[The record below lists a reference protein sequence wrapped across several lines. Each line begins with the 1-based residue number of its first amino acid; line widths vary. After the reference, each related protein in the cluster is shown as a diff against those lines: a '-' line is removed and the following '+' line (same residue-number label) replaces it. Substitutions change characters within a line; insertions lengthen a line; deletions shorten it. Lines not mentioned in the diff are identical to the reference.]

1 MKISIKNIN
10 KCRKEISIHISSEI
24 MINEHKET
32 LNLYVKNANIPGFRK
47 GKAPAKVVET
57 KYAKEIKQDIKDR
70 ILPKDYQEAEKESD
84 LKIVNIIE
92 HSEVEF
98 KSDNSAKFSVTVDV
112 SPEFKLPKYT
122 NIPIKTNKKVV
133 EDKDVNEQ
141 IKNLLNQYSTYEVD
155 DEKKIEQG
163 DMGKLSYKAYVK
175 EKLLS
180 ELIPESKAIA
190 SGKDYWVS
198 ADEHAFIPGM
208 GEAIIGL
215 KKGDKKDITISF
227 PSSFMVKEL
236 ADIKATYHI
245 EILSIKVKKMAELTK
260 EFYDKIQ
267 VESEEKLR
275 EIFQDQLENQAIN
288 EELQEKHNQI
298 VSYLIKKTKLDVPES
313 IVQQQTRDT
322 MYELARQKMM
332 GGLSQEDISNKQEE
346 LLLEAKDKA
355 LENVKLRFIGLAIAG
370 EQKFTSSN
378 AEIDQEITNIAIQQR
393 KDPEVLRKEMIEN
406 NTFQSISDQ
415 IKFNKAMDYMV
426 DNAKK

>member
-10 KCRKEISIHISSEI
+10 KCRKEIGIHISSEI
-24 MINEHKET
+24 MINEHNET
-32 LNLYVKNANIPGFRK
+32 LNLYLKHASIPGFRK
-47 GKAPAKVVET
+47 GKAPAKVVES
-57 KYAKEIKQDIKDR
+57 KYAKEIKEDIKER
-70 ILPKDYQEAEKESD
+70 ILPKYYQEAEKESD

-98 KSDNSAKFSVTVDV
+98 QSDNSAKFSVTVDIT
-112 SPEFKLPKYT
+112 PEFKLPKYT
-122 NIPIKTNKKVV
+122 NIPIKTSKKIV
-133 EDKDVNEQ
+133 EDKDIDEQ
-141 IKNLLNQYSTYEVD
+141 INNLLNQYSTYEID

-163 DMGKLSYKAYVK
+163 DMGQISYKAYVE

-215 KKGDKKDITISF
+215 GKGDKKEIPISF

-236 ADIKATYHI
+236 IDIKATYHV
-245 EILSIKVKKMAELTK
+245 EILSIKVKKTAELTK
-260 EFYDKIQ
+260 EFYDQIQ

-275 EIFQDQLENQAIN
+275 EIFRDQLENQAIN
-288 EELQEKHNQI
+288 EDLQEKHNQI

-313 IVQQQTRDT
+313 VVQQQTRDI
-322 MYELARQKMM
+322 MYDLARQKMM

-355 LENVKLRFIGLAIAG
+355 LENVKLRFIGLAIAE
-370 EQKFTSSN
+370 EQEFTSSN
-378 AEIDQEITNIAIQQR
+378 SEIDQEISNIAIQQR

>member
-10 KCRKEISIHISSEI
+10 KCRKEIGIHISSEI
-24 MINEHKET
+24 MINEHNET
-32 LNLYVKNANIPGFRK
+32 LNLYLKHASIPGFRK
-47 GKAPAKVVET
+47 GKAPAKVVES
-57 KYAKEIKQDIKDR
+57 KYAKEIKEDIKER
-70 ILPKDYQEAEKESD
+70 ILPKYYQEAEKESD

-98 KSDNSAKFSVTVDV
+98 QSDNSAKFSVTVDIT
-112 SPEFKLPKYT
+112 PEFKLPKYT
-122 NIPIKTNKKVV
+122 NIPIKTSKKIV
-133 EDKDVNEQ
+133 EDKDIDEQ
-141 IKNLLNQYSTYEVD
+141 INNLLNQYSTYEID

-163 DMGKLSYKAYVK
+163 DMGQISYKAYVE

-215 KKGDKKDITISF
+215 GKGDKKEIPISF

-236 ADIKATYHI
+236 IDIKATYHV
-245 EILSIKVKKMAELTK
+245 EILSIKVKKTAELTK
-260 EFYDKIQ
+260 EFYDQIQ
-267 VESEEKLR
+267 VESEGKLR
-275 EIFQDQLENQAIN
+275 EIFRDQLENQAIN

-313 IVQQQTRDT
+313 VVQQQTRDI
-322 MYELARQKMM
+322 MYDLARQKMM

-355 LENVKLRFIGLAIAG
+355 LENVKLRFIGLAIAE
-370 EQKFTSSN
+370 EQEFTSSN
-378 AEIDQEITNIAIQQR
+378 SEIDQEISNIAIQQR

>member
-10 KCRKEISIHISSEI
+10 KCRKEIGIHISSEI
-24 MINEHKET
+24 MINEHNET
-32 LNLYVKNANIPGFRK
+32 LNLYLKHASIPGFRK
-47 GKAPAKVVET
+47 GKAPAKVVES
-57 KYAKEIKQDIKDR
+57 KYAKEIKEDIKER
-70 ILPKDYQEAEKESD
+70 ILPKYYQEAEKESD

-98 KSDNSAKFSVTVDV
+98 QSDNSAKFSVTVDIT
-112 SPEFKLPKYT
+112 PEFKLPKYT
-122 NIPIKTNKKVV
+122 NIPIKTSKKIV
-133 EDKDVNEQ
+133 EDKDIDEQ
-141 IKNLLNQYSTYEVD
+141 INNLLNQYSTYEID

-163 DMGKLSYKAYVK
+163 DMGQISYKAYVE

-215 KKGDKKDITISF
+215 GKGDKKEIPISF

-236 ADIKATYHI
+236 IDIKATYHV
-245 EILSIKVKKMAELTK
+245 EILSIKVKKTAELTK
-260 EFYDKIQ
+260 EFYDQIQ

-275 EIFQDQLENQAIN
+275 EIFRDQLENQAIN

-313 IVQQQTRDT
+313 VVQQQTRDI
-322 MYELARQKMM
+322 MYDLARQKMM

-355 LENVKLRFIGLAIAG
+355 LENVKLRFIGLAIAE
-370 EQKFTSSN
+370 EQEFTSSN
-378 AEIDQEITNIAIQQR
+378 SEIDQEISNIAIQQR

>member
-10 KCRKEISIHISSEI
+10 KCRKEIGIHISSEI
-24 MINEHKET
+24 MINEHNET
-32 LNLYVKNANIPGFRK
+32 LNLYLKHASIPGFRK
-47 GKAPAKVVET
+47 GKAPAKVVES
-57 KYAKEIKQDIKDR
+57 KYAKEIKEDIKER
-70 ILPKDYQEAEKESD
+70 ILPKYYQEAEKESD

-98 KSDNSAKFSVTVDV
+98 QSDNSAKFSVTVDIT
-112 SPEFKLPKYT
+112 PEFKLPKYT
-122 NIPIKTNKKVV
+122 NLPIKTSKKIV
-133 EDKDVNEQ
+133 EDKDIDEQ
-141 IKNLLNQYSTYEVD
+141 INNLLNQYSTYEID

-163 DMGKLSYKAYVK
+163 DMGQISYKAYVE

-215 KKGDKKDITISF
+215 GKGDKKEITISF

-236 ADIKATYHI
+236 IDIKATYHV
-245 EILSIKVKKMAELTK
+245 EILSIKVKKTAELTK
-260 EFYDKIQ
+260 EFYDQIQ
-267 VESEEKLR
+267 VESEGKLR
-275 EIFQDQLENQAIN
+275 EIFRDQLENQAIN
-288 EELQEKHNQI
+288 EDLQEKHNQI

-313 IVQQQTRDT
+313 VVQQQTRDI
-322 MYELARQKMM
+322 MYDLARQKMM

-355 LENVKLRFIGLAIAG
+355 LENVKLRFIGLAIAQ
-370 EQKFTSSN
+370 EQEFTSSN
-378 AEIDQEITNIAIQQR
+378 SEIDQEISNIAIQQR

-406 NTFQSISDQ
+406 NTFQSVSDQ

>member
-10 KCRKEISIHISSEI
+10 KCRKEIGIHISSEI
-24 MINEHKET
+24 MINEHNET
-32 LNLYVKNANIPGFRK
+32 LNLYLKHASIPGFRK
-47 GKAPAKVVET
+47 GKAPAKVIES
-57 KYAKEIKQDIKDR
+57 KYAKEIKEDIKDR
-70 ILPKDYQEAEKESD
+70 ILPKYYQEAEKESG

-98 KSDNSAKFSVTVDV
+98 QSDNSAKFSVTVDIT
-112 SPEFKLPKYT
+112 PEFKLPKYT
-122 NIPIKTNKKVV
+122 NLPIKTSKKIV
-133 EDKDVNEQ
+133 EDKDIDEQ
-141 IKNLLNQYSTYEVD
+141 INNLLNQYSTYEID

-163 DMGKLSYKAYVK
+163 DMGQISYKAYVE

-215 KKGDKKDITISF
+215 GKGDKKEITISF

-236 ADIKATYHI
+236 IDIKATYHV
-245 EILSIKVKKMAELTK
+245 EILSIKVKKTAELTK
-260 EFYDKIQ
+260 EFYDQIQ
-267 VESEEKLR
+267 VESEGKLR
-275 EIFQDQLENQAIN
+275 EIFRDQLENQAIN
-288 EELQEKHNQI
+288 EDLQEKHNQI

-313 IVQQQTRDT
+313 VVQQQTRDI
-322 MYELARQKMM
+322 MYDLARQKMM

-355 LENVKLRFIGLAIAG
+355 LENVKLRFIGLAIAQ
-370 EQKFTSSN
+370 EQEFTSSN
-378 AEIDQEITNIAIQQR
+378 SEIDQEISNIAIQQR

-406 NTFQSISDQ
+406 NTFQSVSDQ

>member
-10 KCRKEISIHISSEI
+10 KCRKEIGIHISSEI
-24 MINEHKET
+24 MINEHNET
-32 LNLYVKNANIPGFRK
+32 LNLYLKHASIPGFRK
-47 GKAPAKVVET
+47 GKAPAKVVES
-57 KYAKEIKQDIKDR
+57 KYAKEIKEDIKER
-70 ILPKDYQEAEKESD
+70 ILPKYYQEAEKESD

-98 KSDNSAKFSVTVDV
+98 QSDNSAKFSVTVDIT
-112 SPEFKLPKYT
+112 PEFKLPKYT
-122 NIPIKTNKKVV
+122 NIPIKTSKKIV
-133 EDKDVNEQ
+133 EDKDIDEQ
-141 IKNLLNQYSTYEVD
+141 INNLLNQYSTYEID

-163 DMGKLSYKAYVK
+163 DMGQISYKAYVE

-215 KKGDKKDITISF
+215 GKGDKKEIPISF

-236 ADIKATYHI
+236 IDIKATYHV
-245 EILSIKVKKMAELTK
+245 EILSIKVKKTAELTK
-260 EFYDKIQ
+260 EFYDQIQ
-267 VESEEKLR
+267 VESEGKLR
-275 EIFQDQLENQAIN
+275 EIFRDQLENQAIN
-288 EELQEKHNQI
+288 EDLQEKHNQI

-313 IVQQQTRDT
+313 VVQQQTRDI
-322 MYELARQKMM
+322 MYDLARQKMM

-355 LENVKLRFIGLAIAG
+355 LENVKLRFIGLAIAE
-370 EQKFTSSN
+370 EQEFTSSN
-378 AEIDQEITNIAIQQR
+378 SEIDQEISNIAIQQR

>member
-10 KCRKEISIHISSEI
+10 KCRKEIGIHISSEI
-24 MINEHKET
+24 MINEHNET
-32 LNLYVKNANIPGFRK
+32 LNLYLKHASIPGFRK
-47 GKAPAKVVET
+47 GKAPAKVIES
-57 KYAKEIKQDIKDR
+57 KYAKEIKEDIKER
-70 ILPKDYQEAEKESD
+70 ILPKYYQEAEKESD

-98 KSDNSAKFSVTVDV
+98 QSDNSAKFSVTVDIT
-112 SPEFKLPKYT
+112 PEFKLPKYT
-122 NIPIKTNKKVV
+122 NLPIKTSKKIV
-133 EDKDVNEQ
+133 EDKDIDEQ
-141 IKNLLNQYSTYEVD
+141 INNLLNQYSTYEID

-163 DMGKLSYKAYVK
+163 DMGQISYKAYVE

-215 KKGDKKDITISF
+215 GKGDKKEITISF

-236 ADIKATYHI
+236 IDIKATYHV
-245 EILSIKVKKMAELTK
+245 EILSIKVKKTAELTK
-260 EFYDKIQ
+260 EFYDQIQ
-267 VESEEKLR
+267 VESEGKLR
-275 EIFQDQLENQAIN
+275 EIFRDQLENQAIN
-288 EELQEKHNQI
+288 EDLQEKHNQI

-313 IVQQQTRDT
+313 VVQQQTRDI
-322 MYELARQKMM
+322 MYDLARQKMM

-355 LENVKLRFIGLAIAG
+355 LENVKLRFIGLAIAE
-370 EQKFTSSN
+370 EQEFTSSN
-378 AEIDQEITNIAIQQR
+378 SEIDQEISNIAIQQR

-406 NTFQSISDQ
+406 NTFQSVSDQ

-426 DNAKK
+426 NNAKK

>member
-10 KCRKEISIHISSEI
+10 KCRKEIGIHISSEI
-24 MINEHKET
+24 MINEHNET
-32 LNLYVKNANIPGFRK
+32 LNLYLKHASIPGFRK
-47 GKAPAKVVET
+47 GKAPAKVVES
-57 KYAKEIKQDIKDR
+57 KYAKEIKEDIKER
-70 ILPKDYQEAEKESD
+70 ILPKYYQEAEKESD

-98 KSDNSAKFSVTVDV
+98 QSDNSAKFSVTVDIT
-112 SPEFKLPKYT
+112 PEFKLPKYT
-122 NIPIKTNKKVV
+122 NIPIKTSKKIV
-133 EDKDVNEQ
+133 EDKDIDEQ
-141 IKNLLNQYSTYEVD
+141 INNLLNQYSTYEID

-163 DMGKLSYKAYVK
+163 DMGQISYKAYVE

-215 KKGDKKDITISF
+215 GKGDKKEIPISF

-236 ADIKATYHI
+236 IDIKATYHV
-245 EILSIKVKKMAELTK
+245 EILSIKVKKTAELTK
-260 EFYDKIQ
+260 EFYDQIQ
-267 VESEEKLR
+267 VESEGKLR
-275 EIFQDQLENQAIN
+275 EIFRDQLENQAIN
-288 EELQEKHNQI
+288 EDLQEKHNQI

-313 IVQQQTRDT
+313 VVQQQTRDI
-322 MYELARQKMM
+322 MYDLARQKMM

-355 LENVKLRFIGLAIAG
+355 LENVKLRFIGLAIAE

-378 AEIDQEITNIAIQQR
+378 SEIDQEISNIAIQQR

>member
-10 KCRKEISIHISSEI
+10 KCRKEIGIHISSEI
-24 MINEHKET
+24 MINEHNET
-32 LNLYVKNANIPGFRK
+32 LNLYLKHASIPGFRK
-47 GKAPAKVVET
+47 GKAPAKVVES
-57 KYAKEIKQDIKDR
+57 KYAKEIKEDIKER
-70 ILPKDYQEAEKESD
+70 ILPKYYQEAEKESD

-98 KSDNSAKFSVTVDV
+98 QSDNSAKFSVTVDIT
-112 SPEFKLPKYT
+112 PEFKLPKYT
-122 NIPIKTNKKVV
+122 NIPIKTSKKIV
-133 EDKDVNEQ
+133 EDKDIDEQ
-141 IKNLLNQYSTYEVD
+141 INNLLNQYSTYEID

-163 DMGKLSYKAYVK
+163 DMGQISYKAYVE

-215 KKGDKKDITISF
+215 GKGDKKEIPISF

-236 ADIKATYHI
+236 IDIKATYHV
-245 EILSIKVKKMAELTK
+245 EILSIKVKKTAELTK
-260 EFYDKIQ
+260 EFYDQIQ

-275 EIFQDQLENQAIN
+275 EIFRDQLENQAIN
-288 EELQEKHNQI
+288 EDLQEKHNQI

-313 IVQQQTRDT
+313 VVQQQTRDI
-322 MYELARQKMM
+322 MYDLARQKMM

-355 LENVKLRFIGLAIAG
+355 LENVKLRFIGLAIAE

-378 AEIDQEITNIAIQQR
+378 SEIDQEISNIAIQQR

-426 DNAKK
+426 NNAKK